1 MPEAKDTLGWIR
13 VRREEYGDALPLL
26 SAIVEARPDNPL
38 YRYHL
43 GYAYWKTGAISR
55 AREQIGRA
63 LASKDSFSARK
74 DAERVLGEMDADP
87 RLPSR

>member
-13 VRREEYGDALPLL
+13 VRRDEYGEALPLL
-26 SAIVEARPDNPL
+26 SANVEARPDNPL

-55 AREQIGRA
+55 AQQELRRA
-63 LASKDSFSARK
+63 LASNDSFSARK
-74 DAERVLGEMDADP
+74 EAEQLLDEMDANA
-87 RLPSR
+87 RNASR